1 VKAKDSSISATFRAG
16 QRNRWEDKSMA
27 RRSTP
32 CTQADMTRLI
42 KAALAAGIG
51 VERIAGMKLTRE
63 GVFLLLTGQK
73 SAQTEP
79 EKNEWD
85 EVLEK

>member
-1 VKAKDSSISATFRAG
+1 
-16 QRNRWEDKSMA
+16 MA

-32 CTQADMTRLI
+32 CTQADLTRLI

-51 VERIAGMKLTRE
+51 VERIAGVKLTRE
-63 GVFLLLTGQK
+63 GAVLLLTGQK
-73 SAQTEP
+73 PVQTDGP
-79 EKNEWD
+79 ENEWD